1 MRWLQSLSD
10 RTPEHDRFVRLI
22 ILERIIKA
30 GVLIGVAVTLVV
42 GARTGV
48 LYDLAHYAQDQLLL
62 AADRSFITQLLFKAL
77 EWIGFFPHQTL
88 LAVGL
93 VGYALLEGTEGVGLA
108 MRRRWAE
115 YLTVVATGM
124 LIPYE
129 VYELVHHPTLFKA
142 GALLLNVAVVAYLA
156 WKKRLFRDL

>member
-1 MRWLQSLSD
+1 M
-10 RTPEHDRFVRLI
+10 
-22 ILERIIKA
+22 
-30 GVLIGVAVTLVV
+30 V
-42 GARTGV
+42 GSRTGV
-48 LYDLAHYAQDQLLL
+48 LYELAHYAQDQLLL

-88 LAVGL
+88 LAIGL

-115 YLTVVATGM
+115 YLTVVATGL

-129 VYELVHHPTLFKA
+129 VYELVHRPTLFKF
-142 GALLLNVAVVAYLA
+142 GALLLNVAVVAYLW
-156 WKKRLFRDL
+156 WKKRLFMDL